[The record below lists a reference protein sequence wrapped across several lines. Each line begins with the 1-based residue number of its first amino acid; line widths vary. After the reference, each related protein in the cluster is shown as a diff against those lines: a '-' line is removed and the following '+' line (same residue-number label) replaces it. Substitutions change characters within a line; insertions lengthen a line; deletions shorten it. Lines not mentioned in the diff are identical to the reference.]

1 MSSSDDRIREAKKEA
16 RLTIYGTVETD
27 EMEPWL
33 RVFNQKY
40 PFLKLS
46 YQREYVYGSPPPMA
60 KKIQGELGVG
70 GESADL
76 VLSAISPHLQM
87 HHLGMFK
94 AYLSPERKNIPQEF
108 KEPEGYW
115 TSVLLLPTILAYNS
129 KIVKKRYLPE
139 TIEELVDGVWSESIA
154 LHDVTL
160 GTFGAHWLSSLKGVF
175 GEERWT
181 RFVDGLATL
190 KPRRFLL
197 FRHIVESISS
207 GESRIGLNV
216 LLHEYLKARDK
227 KKRSIER
234 FSIDGIPLLTSATA
248 ISILSS
254 SRHQSSAKLFVDF
267 ILSREGQQMIGNSYI
282 RIPAGRD
289 IDARYSIEKLIPNE
303 RIVIFPD
310 KEAIKSLEE
319 DTAYFRNR
327 FF

>member
-1 MSSSDDRIREAKKEA
+1 MISSDEIVGEAKKEA

-46 YQREYVYGSPPPMA
+46 YQREYVYGSPPPMT
-60 KKIQGELGVG
+60 KRIQGELGAG

-94 AYLSPERKNIPQEF
+94 PYLSPERKNIPQEYR
-108 KEPEGYW
+108 EQEGYW
-115 TSVLLLPTILAYNS
+115 TSILLLPTILAYNS

-160 GTFGAHWLSSLKGVF
+160 GTFGAGWLSSLKVVF

-181 RFVDGLATL
+181 RFVDGLASL
-190 KPRRFLL
+190 RSRRFPL

-207 GESRIGLNV
+207 GESRIGLTV
-216 LLHEYLKARDK
+216 LLHEYLKARD

-234 FSIDGIPLLTSATA
+234 FSIDGIPLLTSATV

-254 SRHQSSAKLFVDF
+254 SRHQSSAKLFIDF

-303 RIVIFPD
+303 KIVIFPSR
-310 KEAIKSLEE
+310 EANKSLEE
-319 DTAYFRNR
+319 DTAYYRNR
-327 FF
+327 FL